1 VEYVENLGLVKNTEK
16 SNRASI
22 EERERESVCAMTIPH
37 LCGMD
42 QNGSTSNNFNLLS
55 RQRQLDKN
63 EKYNTNML
71 IGTWRICCL
80 TASILCRS

>member
-1 VEYVENLGLVKNTEK
+1 
-16 SNRASI
+16 
-22 EERERESVCAMTIPH
+22 MTIPH

-63 EKYNTNML
+63 EKYTNIL
-71 IGTWRICCL
+71 INRHMEEYVV
-80 TASILCRS
+80 

>member
-1 VEYVENLGLVKNTEK
+1 MWNMLRIWDK
-16 SNRASI
+16 SKTRKKVI
-22 EERERESVCAMTIPH
+22 EPPFKRVCAMTIPH

-63 EKYNTNML
+63 EKYTNIL
-71 IGTWRICCL
+71 IGTWRNMLFDSFYI
-80 TASILCRS
+80 CRS